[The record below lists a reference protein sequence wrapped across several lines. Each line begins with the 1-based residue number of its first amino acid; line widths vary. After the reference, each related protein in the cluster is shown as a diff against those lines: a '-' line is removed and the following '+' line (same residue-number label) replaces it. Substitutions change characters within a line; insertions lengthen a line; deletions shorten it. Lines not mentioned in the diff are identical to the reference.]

1 MARYNAKESEKH
13 WQGEWDRRRLFVTPD
28 HGDKPKCYVLEMF
41 PYPSGRIHMGHAR
54 NYTMGD
60 VLARFRRAQGYSV
73 LHPMG
78 WDAFGLPAEN
88 AARDQGVSPRDWTY
102 ENIAHMR
109 AELKRLGLSLDWS
122 REFATCDPEYYHQQQ
137 KLFLQFYQAG
147 FVYRG
152 EADVNWDP
160 VDQTVLA
167 NEQVI
172 DGRGW
177 RSGAV
182 VERRKLSQW
191 FFKITAFAE
200 ELLTALDTLDRWPEK
215 VRVMQRNWIGRSE
228 GLNFQFQLSDGEKL
242 DVFTTRPD
250 TLFGASFV
258 ALSPDHPLTQELA
271 KSDLKLQ
278 DFIAECR
285 KTGTAEAEIEKAD
298 KLGYDTGLRAAHP
311 FDRNWQL
318 PVMVANFVLM
328 GYGTGAIF
336 GCPAHDQRDLDFA
349 RKYGLPVKIALKPW
363 MAEDASPGELA
374 GLANKFAE
382 NPHFTLH
389 DDDTGIFGV
398 TTKAFSVGRGD
409 RYYAAGIRRKP
420 EFQKLIEEEKRL
432 EEEDFYEYI
441 NFFGEDVVLTI
452 QEAFDQVATKLVEQ
466 GVAERTI
473 NYRLRDWLVSR
484 QRSWGCPIPMVHC
497 PKCGVVALKESD
509 LPVLLPE
516 KIDFSKS
523 GNPLDRDLAWKNTIC
538 PTCGGPAT
546 RDTDTLD
553 TFADSSWYFIRFCDS
568 HAKTPVNKDAADYWL
583 PVDQYIGGIEH
594 AILHLLY
601 ARFFTRAMNRLGL
614 VSIQEPFAG
623 LFTQGMVCHET
634 YRDQSGW
641 LSPDEVVKE
650 GNRAF
655 RKDNHVQ
662 VEIGSS
668 EKMSKSKRNVIAPE
682 AIIADYGADTIRWF
696 MLSDTPPERDIEW
709 TDAGAEGCWR
719 FVQRIWRLVTDA
731 IESLPA
737 PGTPIGVGSASI
749 DLSDLRK
756 ETHIA
761 IAAVT
766 EHLSALRFNRAV
778 AQLYT
783 LANAIAF
790 VEGLDKKALDGA
802 IRREALET
810 LVLLAA
816 PMMPH
821 LAEQCWKELGHD
833 RLVAETPWP
842 KHDPALLKTD
852 TVTIAI
858 QVNGK
863 RRGEV
868 TVARDADNQ
877 TVEQAALAE
886 DGVKRTLAGVTP
898 KKIIVVPGRIVNIV
912 I

>member
-13 WQGEWDRRRLFVTPD
+13 WQGEWDRRELFKTPD
-28 HGDKPKCYVLEMF
+28 HGTKPKYYVLEMF

-60 VLARFRRAQGYSV
+60 VIARFRRAQGYNV

-88 AARDQGVSPRDWTY
+88 AARDKGVSPRDWTY

-109 AELKRLGLSLDWS
+109 EGLKMLGLSIDWS

-137 KLFLQFYQAG
+137 KLFLQFYHAG

-200 ELLTALDTLDRWPEK
+200 ELLNALDTLDKWPEK
-215 VRVMQRNWIGRSE
+215 VRIMQKNWIGRSE
-228 GLNFQFQLSDGEKL
+228 GLKFQFTLSDGEKL

-258 ALSPDHPLTQELA
+258 GLSPDHPLTQELA
-271 KSDLKLQ
+271 KTDLKLQ

-285 KTGTAEAEIEKAD
+285 KTGTAEAEIEKAE
-298 KLGYDTGLRAAHP
+298 KLGYDTGLTAAHP
-311 FDRNWQL
+311 FDPNWQL

-349 RKYGLPVKIALKPW
+349 HKYGLSVVPVVLPS
-363 MAEDASPGELA
+363 DADVKTFAVGTEAYIGPGK
-374 GLANKFAE
+374 LANSKFLDGMTVEEAKAE
-382 NPHFTLH
+382 
-389 DDDTGIFGV
+389 V
-398 TTKAFSVGRGD
+398 AS
-409 RYYAAGIRRKP
+409 
-420 EFQKLIEEEKRL
+420 RL
-432 EEEDFYEYI
+432 EK
-441 NFFGEDVVLTI
+441 T
-452 QEAFDQVATKLVEQ
+452 
-466 GVAERTI
+466 GVGERTV

-484 QRSWGCPIPMVHC
+484 QRPWGCPIPMVHC
-497 PKCGVVALKESD
+497 VKCGVVALKESD
-509 LPVLLPE
+509 LPVLLPD

-523 GNPLDRDLAWKNTIC
+523 GNPLDRDLAWKNIIC
-538 PTCGGPAT
+538 PECGGPAH

-553 TFADSSWYFIRFCDS
+553 TFADSSWYFARFCDP
-568 HAKTPVNKDAADYWL
+568 HAQDPVNKAAVDYWL

-601 ARFFTRAMNRLGL
+601 ARFFTRAMHKLGL
-614 VSIQEPFAG
+614 ISIPEPFAG
-623 LFTQGMVCHET
+623 MFTQGMVCHET
-634 YRDQSGW
+634 YRDADGW
-641 LSPDEVVKE
+641 ITPDEVVKE
-650 GNRAF
+650 GDKAY
-655 RKDNHVQ
+655 RKDNHAP

-668 EKMSKSKRNVIAPE
+668 EKMSKSKKNVIAPE
-682 AIIADYGADTIRWF
+682 AIISDYGADTIRWF

-719 FVQRIWRLVTDA
+719 FVQRIWRLVSEA
-731 IESLPA
+731 EGLPA
-737 PGTPIGVGSASI
+737 PGTKAAPTDDVSKALRQSAH
-749 DLSDLRK
+749 K
-756 ETHIA
+756 A

-766 EHLSALRFNRAV
+766 EDLAGLRFNRAV
-778 AQLYT
+778 AQLYM
-783 LANAIAF
+783 LSNAITDAP
-790 VEGLDKKALDGA
+790 KADA
-802 IRREALET
+802 AVRREALEA
-810 LVLLAA
+810 LVLLSA

-821 LAEQCWKELGHD
+821 LAEECWRALGHQAF
-833 RLVAETPWP
+833 VAETPWP
-842 KHDPALLKTD
+842 THDPALLKSD

-863 RRGEV
+863 RRGELV
-868 TVARDADNQ
+868 VARDADNK
-877 TVEQAALAE
+877 TVETAALAE
-886 DGVKRTLAGVTP
+886 EGVKRALDGAVP
-898 KKIIVVPGRIVNIV
+898 KKVIVVPGRIVNIV